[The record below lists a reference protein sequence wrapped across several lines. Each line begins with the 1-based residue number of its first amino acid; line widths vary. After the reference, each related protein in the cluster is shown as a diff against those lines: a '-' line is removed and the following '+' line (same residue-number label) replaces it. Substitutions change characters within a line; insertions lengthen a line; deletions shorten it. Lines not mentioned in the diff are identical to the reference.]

1 MVKKSLT
8 PFKGPK
14 VETIIGAKKERSPK
28 TPKKSEKK
36 LKALI
41 EQSTDLTV
49 NSPLVSPSKK
59 IKKKSFHVIDMPEEF
74 GTPGTP
80 TSLKKKKKLST
91 IKMAETES
99 PLVTEPKKKKRSQVA
114 EAESSN
120 APDGTPRDK
129 KLKKKSKGPAG
140 DNSGE
145 METLTPA
152 PKKIKKSAV
161 ATEEIPEQ
169 PQPVSS
175 KKNLTKSGD
184 LQKPAGAADGVVAE
198 GTPKEGAG
206 KSEGAKK
213 KKRNRGKKTV
223 KDHSAYTL
231 FVGNLA
237 FDTTEEDVRDHF
249 GKKGL
254 NVLRVFFPKDKDTN
268 LMKGFAFVDL
278 PDNDQYN
285 KGLQMNGS
293 FINNRRVR
301 VQFTMPGNKS
311 TPGRTKAIKKT
322 LFKYAG
328 LNKKGIAF
336 K

>member
-28 TPKKSEKK
+28 TPKRSEKK
-36 LKALI
+36 LKTLI
-41 EQSTDLTV
+41 EQSTDVTV
-49 NSPLVSPSKK
+49 NSPLVSLSKK
-59 IKKKSFHVIDMPEEF
+59 TKKKSFQVIDMPEEF

-80 TSLKKKKKLST
+80 TSLKKKKLST
-91 IKMAETES
+91 IKITETES

-114 EAESSN
+114 EPEAESSN
-120 APDGTPRDK
+120 APDGTPREK

-152 PKKIKKSAV
+152 LKKIKKSAV
-161 ATEEIPEQ
+161 ATEEVPEQ

-175 KKNLTKSGD
+175 KKKATKSGD
-184 LQKPAGAADGVVAE
+184 LHKPAAAADGVVAE
-198 GTPKEGAG
+198 ETPKEGAG
-206 KSEGAKK
+206 KSEREKK

-237 FDTTEEDVRDHF
+237 FE
-249 GKKGL
+249 
-254 NVLRVFFPKDKDTN
+254 
-268 LMKGFAFVDL
+268 
-278 PDNDQYN
+278 
-285 KGLQMNGS
+285 
-293 FINNRRVR
+293 
-301 VQFTMPGNKS
+301 
-311 TPGRTKAIKKT
+311 
-322 LFKYAG
+322 
-328 LNKKGIAF
+328 
-336 K
+336 